1 MTYQFRTD
9 FLNNDEND
17 ISDEDI
23 DFLFELAMN
32 STNLIFKE
40 NIFNKDDIKG
50 LEKNTHIVDKVNGN
64 LYSISLNLD
73 KTINKPNEFINF
85 VFQFKLDNKNKPYLT
100 DLSLTAGKIDYKIE
114 IFKQTYFICDNIS
127 VELDKLF
134 NIISYSI
141 CLSVDFKYGF
151 TLYNEYL
158 IKDNLI
164 RSIVEYN
171 WNLKTGSPN
180 EHFEIVKEN
189 ITQREIYRDFM
200 FLMTLLKIKY
210 NNSGTEIFSYIDYDN
225 IEIASNLKNALIAF
239 RNENRDELKD
249 KFDLLN
255 MLTI

>member
-50 LEKNTHIVDKVNGN
+50 LAKNTHIVDKVNGN

-114 IFKQTYFICDNIS
+114 IFKQTYLICDNIS
-127 VELDKLF
+127 VAFDRSF
-134 NIISYSI
+134 NIINYNIYLSI
-141 CLSVDFKYGF
+141 EIKDGF

-158 IKDNLI
+158 IKDNSI

-171 WNLKTGSPN
+171 WNLKSEYPN
-180 EHFEIVKEN
+180 DHFEILKEN
-189 ITQREIYRDFM
+189 ITQREIYRIY
-200 FLMTLLKIKY
+200 K
-210 NNSGTEIFSYIDYDN
+210 
-225 IEIASNLKNALIAF
+225 
-239 RNENRDELKD
+239 DEL
-249 KFDLLN
+249 
-255 MLTI
+255 

>member
-114 IFKQTYFICDNIS
+114 IFRETYLICENIS
-127 VELDKLF
+127 VAFDRLF
-134 NIISYSI
+134 NIISYNI

-158 IKDNLI
+158 VKDDSI
-164 RSIVEYN
+164 RSRIEYN
-171 WNLKTGSPN
+171 YLFNSRSPN
-180 EHFEIVKEN
+180 EQFEIVKEN

-200 FLMTLLKIKY
+200 FLMTLLKLKY
-210 NNSGTEIFSYIDYDN
+210 SNNGKEVFSYIDFDN
-225 IEIASNLKNALIAF
+225 IEIANNLKNALIAF
-239 RNENRDELKD
+239 RNEKRDDLKD
-249 KFDLLN
+249 KFALLN